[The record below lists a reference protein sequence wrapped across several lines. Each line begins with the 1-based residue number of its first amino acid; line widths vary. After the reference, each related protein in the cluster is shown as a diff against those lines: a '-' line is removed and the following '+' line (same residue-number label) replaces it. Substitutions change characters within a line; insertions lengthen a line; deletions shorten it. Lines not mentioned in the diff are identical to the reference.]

1 MIRRTMD
8 AGFLNSV
15 VNHPEVRPWLGG
27 AEPIDLAPALSD
39 PRNVALVSD
48 HGGFFLEWREPGLYE
63 VHTQFLP
70 SGRGRH
76 AFEAVWEAMRYMFVE
91 TDCTRLL
98 TRVPVFNRRTLAFT
112 AAIGWR
118 KLFERKAAWP
128 MPNGQMS
135 DVHYYAFDFEDWRA
149 RDRTLAAH
157 GQWFHD
163 FFDREIR
170 VRELEVPEH
179 PEDHDHD
186 VAVGAA
192 VLMFRSGNSSKATH
206 LYNRYALHSGYP
218 TIRLIGQNPAIIDMS
233 DAFLRTVVQ
242 VKDGNMEVLLCR

>member
-1 MIRRTMD
+1 MD

-27 AEPIDLAPALSD
+27 AEPIDLTPALSD

-149 RDRTLAAH
+149 RDRTLTAH

-163 FFDREIR
+163 RLEIAKKDVGSLLPVHDEDDAHDR
-170 VRELEVPEH
+170 
-179 PEDHDHD
+179 
-186 VAVGAA
+186 AVGAS
-192 VLMFRSGNSSKATH
+192 VLMIRAGNAKKAVW
-206 LYNRYALHSGYP
+206 LYNRWANHAGYASIRMIGDTP
-218 TIRLIGQNPAIIDMS
+218 TIVDVVDAI
-233 DAFLRTVVQ
+233 VQ
-242 VKDGNMEVLLCR
+242 MRDGDMEVMLCR